1 MAPESN
7 TAIVVDS
14 TSYLPEE
21 LIERHYIHRVSL
33 YVTLDGEQKR
43 ESEIGAA
50 EYDDFYERL
59 RRSDGRRD
67 HVAALGRR
75 LPCGL
80 RADPR

>member
-21 LIERHYIHRVSL
+21 LIERHNIHRVSL
-33 YVTLDGEQKR
+33 YVTLDGEQER

-50 EYDDFYERL
+50 EYDDFYAPSPQ
-59 RRSDGRRD
+59 RRRRD